1 MVVARQR
8 QRKSKRSESIMSSNP
23 LKDIPEAQSIPEA
36 DRRRIIINVTG
47 R

>member
-8 QRKSKRSESIMSSNP
+8 QRKLKRSESIMSSNS
-23 LKDIPEAQSIPEA
+23 LRDIPEAQSILEA
-36 DRRRIIINVTG
+36 NRRRIIINVTG